1 MYEKIIMFDLLIV
14 QHITENSHSNGYP
27 ITSIPWD
34 AGLRW
39 VTPLKEMG
47 EAEDAPDI
55 HQENSSPRPEIVLL

>member
-1 MYEKIIMFDLLIV
+1 MFDLLIV
-14 QHITENSHSNGYP
+14 QHLTENSHSNGSP

-39 VTPLKEMG
+39 GTPLKEMV

-55 HQENSSPRPEIVLL
+55 HQENSSPSPSIVLL